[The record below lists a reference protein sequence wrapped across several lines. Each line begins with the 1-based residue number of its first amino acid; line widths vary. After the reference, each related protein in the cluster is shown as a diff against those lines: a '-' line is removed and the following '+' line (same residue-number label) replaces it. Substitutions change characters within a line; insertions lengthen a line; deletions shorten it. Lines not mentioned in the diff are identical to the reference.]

1 MCYYM
6 CSSCYPSF
14 LEKFTADVM
23 PMNLRVVVN
32 RNAVTSRGPATA
44 IEFALAL
51 VERLYGKDKME
62 EIAGPLVSY
71 KP

>member
-1 MCYYM
+1 MPE
-6 CSSCYPSF
+6 SCYPSF
-14 LEKFTADVM
+14 MEKFTADVI
-23 PMNLRVVVN
+23 PVNSRVVVD
-32 RNAVTSRGPATA
+32 RNAVTSQGPGTT